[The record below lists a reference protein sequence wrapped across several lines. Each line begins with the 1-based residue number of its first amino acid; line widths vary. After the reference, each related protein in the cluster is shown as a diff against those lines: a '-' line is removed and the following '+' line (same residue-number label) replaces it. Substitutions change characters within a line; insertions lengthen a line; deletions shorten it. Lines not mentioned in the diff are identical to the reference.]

1 MFASRVAQLAL
12 LHKAPLQCMRLEI
25 TESSPM
31 DDADGA
37 LPVLNALRE
46 MGVHLSINDL
56 GTGYLSL
63 ADLKKLTVDEL
74 KIDRSFVA
82 RADLDPDAQA
92 LLRTIVDLGH
102 NLNMQVTAEGIERE
116 PERDLL
122 KALGCDQA
130 QGYLYL
136 IARPMA
142 LADAKAYVAALP
154 T

>member
-1 MFASRVAQLAL
+1 
-12 LHKAPLQCMRLEI
+12 
-25 TESSPM
+25 M

-46 MGVHLSINDL
+46 MGVHLLIDDF
-56 GTGYLSL
+56 GTGYSSL
-63 ADLKKLTVDEL
+63 AYLKKRPVDEL
-74 KIDRSFVA
+74 KIDRSIVA

-102 NLNMQVTAEGIERE
+102 SLNMQVTAEGIERE

-122 KALGCDQA
+122 KALGCDQE
-130 QGYLYL
+130 QGYL